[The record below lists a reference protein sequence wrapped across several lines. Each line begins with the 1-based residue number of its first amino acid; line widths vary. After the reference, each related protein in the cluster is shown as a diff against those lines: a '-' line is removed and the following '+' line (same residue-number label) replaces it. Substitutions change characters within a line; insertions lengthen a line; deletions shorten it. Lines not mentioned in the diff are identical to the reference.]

1 MLQSDWLSDRA
12 ASAISVQGWR
22 MRVHKMATF
31 SCFPEISEEDLE
43 LLLDNSIHEI
53 TPDYSRGRNKTRN
66 KQLLSPNHWWTCAK
80 TKLHNLHNFN
90 FSNRAEGFRNKKR
103 LLVVVGF
110 TVFRH
115 YYAGQRNISLCF
127 SPSSWFSLTQIT
139 RHVKSISSM
148 LISFP
153 DQYLKLFEVFYFNI
167 PFSWSSISSCFI
179 SAMYS

>member
-1 MLQSDWLSDRA
+1 MQHQPLA
-12 ASAISVQGWR
+12 CNGWR
-22 MRVHKMATF
+22 MRVHIMATF

-80 TKLHNLHNFN
+80 TNLHNLHNFN
-90 FSNRAEGFRNKKR
+90 FFNHVEGFRNKKR

-127 SPSSWFSLTQIT
+127 SPFLLIFTDPNHASRQKYIVDVYIPFDIFS
-139 RHVKSISSM
+139 
-148 LISFP
+148 
-153 DQYLKLFEVFYFNI
+153 DQYLKLF
-167 PFSWSSISSCFI
+167 
-179 SAMYS
+179 